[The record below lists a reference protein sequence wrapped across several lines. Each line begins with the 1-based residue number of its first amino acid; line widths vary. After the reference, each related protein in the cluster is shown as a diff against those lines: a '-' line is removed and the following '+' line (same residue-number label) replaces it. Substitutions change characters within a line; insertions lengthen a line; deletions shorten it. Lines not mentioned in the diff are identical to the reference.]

1 MFMDLMLDSLV
12 TENMCKMSFRTFIQ
26 FVMVNNRII
35 SLEKI
40 VRMQQ
45 NKIAK
50 LNQDLEDR
58 SASMSSVAMIKHSA
72 YTSSSMLVSGFSR
85 ISYAMEVSAAL
96 FANFC
101 RINSKCCPW
110 V

>member
-1 MFMDLMLDSLV
+1 MDLMLDSLV

-50 LNQDLEDR
+50 LNQKLEDSNHENEQLKQNLENR
-58 SASMSSVAMIKHSA
+58 NHEVGELLLKFIE
-72 YTSSSMLVSGFSR
+72 LGFPLNR
-85 ISYAMEVSAAL
+85 DH
-96 FANFC
+96 ANFLHH
-101 RINSKCCPW
+101 NK
-110 V
+110 

>member
-1 MFMDLMLDSLV
+1 MDLMLDSLV

-50 LNQDLEDR
+50 LNHENEQLKQNLENR
-58 SASMSSVAMIKHSA
+58 NHEVGELLLKFIE
-72 YTSSSMLVSGFSR
+72 LGFPLNR
-85 ISYAMEVSAAL
+85 DH
-96 FANFC
+96 ANFLHH
-101 RINSKCCPW
+101 NK
-110 V
+110 